1 MVFGLN
7 MAAFATGVFEQSMD
21 NARERKA
28 AEIAQAELDAENKKE
43 LAKAG
48 SELIFNLF
56 GDEKITGEQ
65 ASTLTQLNKQGYD
78 ITSAAYSMVK
88 VMDDVENTSKF
99 GTGQN
104 EIVLPFG
111 MIDIGNDE
119 DLFTG
124 LTKMEGHLAENY
136 DSVVSLAKNNE
147 QFKSYLSSI
156 WNRQNEVY
164 FKDNS
169 GKDEGG
175 KTTEAAYYDW
185 EKASPFMN
193 RALQD
198 LSILPKT
205 EFKSVPK
212 GDPMF
217 GDIIEDGQVF
227 IPDKNAAP
235 NEQTITGTFIDVRQ
249 IQEEYGVNS
258 EQLNNLSVY
267 HGMTEGIAQV
277 VVNGDYI
284 TYGDDPDMTA
294 QGFLDDDSKIE
305 AIAAGSLLLDSG
317 GKNVFLLAGGANL
330 TTLDNVSQVLTRVGK
345 GNSRFNFADE
355 DIGAMTRAVF
365 TITKP
370 DPVNV
375 GKPPT
380 ATTGINGNAYMKKQ
394 GVNVGEF
401 IEQDTAGQESVRML
415 RELYSL
421 QETYVA
427 TGLTR
432 TIEQF
437 SFGLVGQAKQLK
449 QVFFGGDPTM
459 AEFTQNLTDDT
470 TLLDLTD
477 TAVKYLGINRN
488 QQLNRIDA
496 LKLTLAAK
504 MARAVDP
511 SGRLS
516 NQDFE
521 IQLQRLGQTGIFT
534 TQEGSLEKLKVVLEE
549 FEARDKNNAMLRS
562 IINKDEIT
570 VEDRRFIKAYNF
582 VKTTIDH
589 RRKQNS
595 IRDNRFVDTSSKTEQ
610 LMDGITNT
618 LTGQGKEQEV
628 FDPVAQG
635 LPELIYG
642 DGLVAYESTN
652 AAGDLIVIDRDGNDV
667 TDAFVKAMKVE

>member
-28 AEIAQAELDAENKKE
+28 TEIAQAELDAENKKE
-43 LAKAG
+43 LAKNSMALIQSLVG
-48 SELIFNLF
+48 DDMLSPIQAANAAKGVELGIYN
-56 GDEKITGEQ
+56 E
-65 ASTLTQLNKQGYD
+65 AD
-78 ITSAAYSMVK
+78 IYAMAK
-88 VMDDVENTSKF
+88 VVDDVENTSRF

-124 LTKMEGHLAENY
+124 LTKMEGHLAGNY

-147 QFKSYLSSI
+147 QFKSYLSSM

-205 EFKSVPK
+205 EFKSVPR

-258 EQLNNLSVY
+258 EQLNNLSTY

-345 GNSRFNFADE
+345 GNSRFNYADE

-365 TITKP
+365 AITKP

-394 GVNVGEF
+394 GVNVEEF
-401 IEQDTAGQESVRML
+401 TEQDAAGQESVRML

-421 QETYVA
+421 QETYGA
-427 TGLTR
+427 TGLTQ

-437 SFGLVGQAKQLK
+437 SFGLVGQAKQLT
-449 QVFFGGDPTM
+449 QVFFGGDPIV
-459 AEFTQNLTDDT
+459 AEFTKNLGEGTD
-470 TLLDLTD
+470 LSNLTD
-477 TAVKYLGINRN
+477 TAAKYLGISRN
-488 QQLNRIDA
+488 QQLNRMNA

-521 IQLQRLGQTGIFT
+521 VQLQRLGQTGIFT

-549 FEARDKNNAMLRS
+549 FEARDKSNAMLRS
-562 IINKDEIT
+562 IIDKDEIT

-589 RRKQNS
+589 RRKQSS
-595 IRDNRFVDTSSKTEQ
+595 IRDNRFVDTSFKTDQ
-610 LMDGITNT
+610 LIDGITNT
-618 LTGQGKEQEV
+618 LTGQGKESEV

-635 LPELIYG
+635 LTAVSYG
-642 DGLVAYESTN
+642 DGLTAYISE
-652 AAGDLIVIDRDGNDV
+652 DLSGETVMLGPDGTDV
-667 TDAFVKAMKVE
+667 TTAYLEAMKVE